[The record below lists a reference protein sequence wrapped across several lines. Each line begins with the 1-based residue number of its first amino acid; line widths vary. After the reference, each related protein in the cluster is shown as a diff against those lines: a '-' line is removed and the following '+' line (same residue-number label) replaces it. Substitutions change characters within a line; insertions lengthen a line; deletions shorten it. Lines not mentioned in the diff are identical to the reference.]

1 MTKKTLGYSLIAIAM
16 AVVLL
21 ALGVVSVFLPR
32 KCTTIDMTSDKLYS
46 FSDVTQRF
54 LTSLDEEVTIYV
66 IDSNMADKRF
76 EDYIGRYASLSDK
89 IKLEYVNSTEDQN
102 VAALLSEY
110 GYSASTPVSA
120 YSLLISSA
128 KRNYFMDYLN
138 LFSYSN
144 EALGFEGLSPTYYNY
159 YLQLFS
165 SSADYADYLVSLATD
180 TQMMIHAEDML
191 NQMIEYVTADVIP
204 QPYFVTG
211 HGEDSTTDGNLAA
224 LLSYY
229 GYAYGVYDIT
239 SGADIPAD
247 ASCIVI
253 NAPTEDYTAAEADR
267 ILAYLKSGGHMLF
280 IASSEN
286 ASMPNVKSITEYYG
300 FTLTSDT
307 VLENKKAE
315 EGEEVTV
322 NATLTITLN
331 IDHDVFATVGANTVS
346 LVPPTAIRIS
356 DTLRPAQLVTPLLT
370 STSEAYIKDSE
381 AKAPFTLGVA
391 VEEESDAGNTK
402 MVCLATASSI
412 NTDELTQAAITL
424 PVCALSWMSEGFT
437 NTVSEVAPKIYQDK
451 PISIEQKQG
460 LYFGAVFGIIVPAAL
475 IGIGVVLTKNRKK
488 R

>member
-1 MTKKTLGYSLIAIAM
+1 MTKKSFGYSFIAIAM

-21 ALGVVSVFLPR
+21 ALAVISVALPG

-46 FSDVTQRF
+46 FSDVTKGF
-54 LTSLDEEVTIYV
+54 LGSLDEEVTIYV
-66 IDSNMADKRF
+66 IDSSTADKRF

-89 IKLEYVNSTEDQN
+89 IKLEYVNSAEN
-102 VAALLSEY
+102 PVVAAALAEY
-110 GYSASTPVSA
+110 GYSAATPPSA

-128 KRNYFMDYLN
+128 KRTHFMDYLN

-144 EALGFEGLSPTYYNY
+144 ETLGFEGLSTTYYNY

-165 SSADYADYLVSLATD
+165 SSADYTDYLMALATD

-211 HGEDSTTDGNLAA
+211 HGEDSPTDGNFAA
-224 LLSYY
+224 LLTYY
-229 GYAYGVYDIT
+229 GYPYGVYDLT
-239 SGADIPAD
+239 SGGEIPAD

-253 NAPTEDYTAAEADR
+253 NAPTEDYTAAEAER

-280 IASSEN
+280 IASAEC
-286 ASMPNVKSITEYYG
+286 ASMPGIKSITEYYG

-307 VLENKKAE
+307 VLEDKAVE
-315 EGEEVTV
+315 EGEEAAVSD
-322 NATLTITLN
+322 TLTITLN

-346 LVPPTAIRIS
+346 LIPPTAIKIS
-356 DTLRPAQLVTPLLT
+356 DSLRPAQLVTPLLT
-370 STSEAYIKDSE
+370 STSTAYIKNSE
-381 AKAPFTLGVA
+381 AMAPFTLGVA

-402 MVCLATASSI
+402 IVCLATASSI

-424 PVCALSWMSEGFT
+424 PVCALSWMAEGFS

-451 PISIEQKQG
+451 PINIEQKQG
-460 LYFGAVFGIIVPAAL
+460 LYFGAVFGIIAPAAL
-475 IGIGVVLTKNRKK
+475 ITIGAVLTKNRKK